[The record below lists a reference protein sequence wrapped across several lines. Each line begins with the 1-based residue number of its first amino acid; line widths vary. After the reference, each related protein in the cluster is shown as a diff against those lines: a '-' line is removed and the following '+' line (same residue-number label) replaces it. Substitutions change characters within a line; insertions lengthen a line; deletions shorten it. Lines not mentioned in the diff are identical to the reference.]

1 MSGLR
6 AELSIDDLARC
17 PVATASATTPD
28 PIGGVNR
35 ASAGDE
41 TVEQFVA
48 SEDPATDDCE
58 EVFAYDDSAVYEF
71 TRDAD
76 EPCFCETVERH
87 LGPVADVQARDGT
100 LHVTVHATDVASLRD
115 LLSRLSDRFGAV
127 SLEYLVRT
135 GEGDGETP
143 VVPVALGQLTARQ
156 REVIR
161 TAHDMGYFEY
171 PRDSNATAVSAAL
184 DIEPSTFSEHLAA
197 AQGKLMDQLLD
208 RS

>member
-6 AELSIDDLARC
+6 AELSIDDLDGC
-17 PVATASATTPD
+17 PVAAASAAVPD
-28 PIGGVNR
+28 PIGGVNW
-35 ASAGDE
+35 ADAGDE

-48 SEDPATDDCE
+48 SEDPDHADCD

-71 TRDAD
+71 SRDA
-76 EPCFCETVERH
+76 EAPCFCETVERH
-87 LGPVADVQARDGT
+87 LGPVADVQAHDGT

-115 LLSRLSDRFGAV
+115 LLSRLTDRYGAV

-135 GEGDGETP
+135 GEGKGDAP
-143 VVPVALGQLTARQ
+143 VVPVDLGHLTDRQ
-156 REVIR
+156 REVLR